1 MTRLRLC
8 LLFWPF
14 FIALTFER
22 SCCVVKLRIER
33 GVRCTS
39 NTRELF
45 LFTHSFGKKEIVVV
59 MKFSSGSKATR
70 QYSNYQS
77 FLFNFHRKLRES
89 EEGEEK
95 LNALLEKTLK
105 TLFLSAVSFQFH
117 VSSTFKN
124 TVSNIS
130 TSKWWLFINQDS
142 NSHDAILQNVF
153 CYVLIVTYVT

>member
-8 LLFWPF
+8 LLFRPF
-14 FIALTFER
+14 FIAFTFER

-33 GVRCTS
+33 SVRCTS

-105 TLFLSAVSFQFH
+105 TLFLS

-130 TSKWWLFINQDS
+130 TSKWWLFNNQDS

>member
-14 FIALTFER
+14 FIAFTFER

-33 GVRCTS
+33 SVRCTS
-39 NTRELF
+39 NTRERF
-45 LFTHSFGKKEIVVV
+45 LFAHSFGKNEIVVV
-59 MKFSSGSKATR
+59 IKFSSGSQATR

-77 FLFNFHRKLRES
+77 FLLNFHRKLRER
-89 EEGEEK
+89 GRQRK
-95 LNALLEKTLK
+95 TKCIAGKTLK

-130 TSKWWLFINQDS
+130 TSK
-142 NSHDAILQNVF
+142 
-153 CYVLIVTYVT
+153 

>member
-33 GVRCTS
+33 SVRCTS
-39 NTRELF
+39 NTQAF
-45 LFTHSFGKKEIVVV
+45 SFHALLRKKEIVVV
-59 MKFSSGSKATR
+59 IKFSSGSKATR

-77 FLFNFHRKLRES
+77 FLFNFHRKLREQ
-89 EEGEEK
+89 GRQRK
-95 LNALLEKTLK
+95 TKCIVGKTLK
-105 TLFLSAVSFQFH
+105 TLFRS